1 MNSADLAG
9 APGPAGDGNGAAPA
23 RHGRRGAPT
32 IRQVAA
38 LAGVSRAT
46 ASRAINGGHLV
57 SDRARAAVD
66 AAIAE
71 LGFTPNPVARS
82 LATRRTGSV
91 ALIVPEPNSRVL
103 TDPFFATT
111 INGLSRD
118 LEHADLQ
125 LMLLIDRRVGRF
137 DRLAR
142 YLMGGHVDGA
152 VIASHHGNEPL
163 NRLLVESGFPCV
175 FIGRPLDVPDQ
186 ARYVDVDNSLGAR
199 QATEHL
205 IDRGHTRIG
214 TVAGPADMS
223 AGLDRLTGWREAMR
237 AAGLP
242 DDAVELGDFT
252 ADGGERAMRAL
263 IQGHPDVTA
272 VFVASDTMA
281 AGGMRALTELGRSV
295 PDDIALFGFDDI
307 GVAQTTRPQLSTV
320 AQPLEEMAA
329 RAGAVLRE
337 VLRDGEKVSTEPI
350 YYPPTLV
357 FRQST

>member
-1 MNSADLAG
+1 M
-9 APGPAGDGNGAAPA
+9 
-23 RHGRRGAPT
+23 
-32 IRQVAA
+32 
-38 LAGVSRAT
+38 
-46 ASRAINGGHLV
+46 
-57 SDRARAAVD
+57 
-66 AAIAE
+66 
-71 LGFTPNPVARS
+71 
-82 LATRRTGSV
+82 
-91 ALIVPEPNSRVL
+91 
-103 TDPFFATT
+103 
-111 INGLSRD
+111 
-118 LEHADLQ
+118 
-125 LMLLIDRRVGRF
+125 
-137 DRLAR
+137 
-142 YLMGGHVDGA
+142 
-152 VIASHHGNEPL
+152 
-163 NRLLVESGFPCV
+163 
-175 FIGRPLDVPDQ
+175 PD
-186 ARYVDVDNSLGAR
+186 DS
-199 QATEHL
+199 
-205 IDRGHTRIG
+205 G

-223 AGLDRLTGWREAMR
+223 AGLDRLTGLREAMR